1 MKLKYIKIA
10 VVGFGL
16 SISQISNAA
25 LIVSNFN
32 VNSTSV
38 YFEIAGQLDG
48 PAQPANLS
56 FLDIGNNTSLL
67 NFIPPYYEAASTF
80 SFTGTQPLSMVAV
93 QGVGHGFFELT
104 FDSDLS
110 VGESLNGVFSATWLN
125 PVINV
130 SNIPENLN
138 ISWGGPLGSGTAQGR
153 FSTVPEPSTLAIL
166 SLGIMG
172 LASRRFK
179 KQA

>member
-1 MKLKYIKIA
+1 MKLKYIKMA
-10 VVGFGL
+10 VLGFVL
-16 SISQISNAA
+16 SISQISHAA
-25 LIVSNFN
+25 LIISNFN
-32 VNSTSV
+32 ANSTSV

-48 PAQPANLS
+48 PVQPANLS

-67 NFIPPYYEAASTF
+67 NFISSNYEAASTF
-80 SFTGTQPLSMVAV
+80 SFTGNQTLSMVSV
-93 QGVGHGFFELT
+93 QGVGHGFFELG

-125 PVINV
+125 PVIKV